1 MTRLLRPIACLA
13 LSVLP
18 AAAYYHFIHYTNSG
32 SHNGPI
38 PEKLDLTALTSNT
51 VVFFV
56 SSAGPTQY
64 STNDSFPSVLS
75 QIRQAAKAWDAVP
88 SSRLRV
94 RFGGLYAAG
103 VPQAAPGGEI
113 VFEDE
118 IPPGLLAFSTHTTA
132 TTSVQASDGSSFF
145 PITRSIVHLK
155 QDLTQTPGPSYSDS
169 FFLTVVHEMGHA
181 IGLQHTFT
189 SSVMSTA
196 VTRST
201 SLTHPLDL
209 DDIAGVSLLYPA
221 SGFLA
226 GTGSIGGWVTAD
238 GQGVHMASVVAL
250 RVGSGQTTAAVST
263 LTNRDGS
270 YRMDGLPPDRYVLY
284 VHPIPP
290 TANIALPLDPDGNT
304 IDAGGPFQTMFL
316 NGASDP
322 LRALVRVKAGELT
335 DGMNFAV
342 TPASSYGIYDVATW
356 SFFGQSAVRPAYVNM
371 QPGYGTLVAQGT
383 NLGSG
388 GRVSPDLK
396 VRVVGG
402 SATPYATLGYGGGD
416 QTYLAAYLQF
426 SLAANPGPQHL
437 FFTQGSDLYVLP
449 SGLHLTSKNPPVVN
463 SVEAGTDDGGNPV
476 VAVSGSNFTSDNVV
490 YFDGLPARKTKYLD
504 ESTLQAIPPPGS
516 GSQNATVT
524 VYSTDG
530 QNSMFVAADPPA
542 WRYPAL
548 DEATITISPASLPA
562 GSEAAVDIKGVNT
575 QFADGLTTLG
585 FGSNDIF
592 VRRVWVLG
600 PDHLLANVS
609 VSPNASQTS
618 TLASVISGFQIVSRS
633 AGFEALAPVIGLPVV
648 VPEPVNAV
656 WRPSGIFAGAKVSV
670 FGNNLSTEDS
680 RGATS
685 VTINGKPVPVTN
697 ATATQVD
704 IQLPANLA
712 TGPAILKLNNGS
724 IDSFPVAI
732 HLGLTPPVISAVQ
745 TSSHVTVA
753 SWQAV
758 HAGDTL
764 NVLVS
769 GLDPSTVTAP
779 ARVHISV
786 GGVDHV
792 AGVITAPPE
801 GSNTYQVQFTLAESL
816 PAGKQTPLTVSL
828 DGRPSLPVYIL
839 VQ

>member
-1 MTRLLRPIACLA
+1 MARFLRPAACLA
-13 LSVLP
+13 LSVFP
-18 AAAYYHFIHYTNSG
+18 AAAYYHFIHYAGSG
-32 SHNGPI
+32 QNGPI

-64 STNDSFPSVLS
+64 SANDSFPSVLS
-75 QIRQAAKAWDAVP
+75 QIRQAAKAWDSVP
-88 SSRLRV
+88 TSRLRV
-94 RFGGLYAAG
+94 RFGGLYAGG

-132 TTSVQASDGSSFF
+132 TTPVQASDGSPFF
-145 PITRSIVHLK
+145 PITRSIVHVK
-155 QDLTQTPGPSYSDS
+155 QDLTQKPGPSYSDS

-189 SSVMSTA
+189 SSAMSTA

-201 SLTHPLDL
+201 SLLRPLDL
-209 DDIAGVSLLYPA
+209 DDVAGVSLLYPA
-221 SGFLA
+221 SGFLT
-226 GTGSIGGWVTAD
+226 GTGSIGGWVTA
-238 GQGVHMASVVAL
+238 GGHGVHMASVVAL
-250 RVGSGQTTAAVST
+250 RVGSGQGAAAVST

-284 VHPIPP
+284 VHPLPP
-290 TANIALPLDPDGNT
+290 TADIALPLDADGNT

-356 SFFGQSAVRPAYVNM
+356 SFFGQSAVRPAYLNM
-371 QPGYGTLVAQGT
+371 QPGYGTLVAEGT
-383 NLGSG
+383 NLGSD

-402 SATPYATLGYGGGD
+402 SATAYATLGYGDAD

-437 FFTQGSDLYVLP
+437 FFSQGSDLYVLP
-449 SGLHLTSKNPPVVN
+449 SALHLTSKSPPVVN
-463 SVEAGTDDGGNPV
+463 SVKAATDDDGNPV
-476 VAVSGSNFTSDNVV
+476 VAVSGSNFTPDNVV

-504 ESTLQAIPPPGS
+504 ESTLQAIPPPGA
-516 GSQNATVT
+516 GGQNATVT

-542 WRYPAL
+542 WRYPEL
-548 DEATITISPASLPA
+548 DDATITISPDSLPA

-575 QFADGLTTLG
+575 GFADGLTTVG

-609 VSPNASQTS
+609 VSPNASPTP
-618 TLASVISGFQIVSRS
+618 TLASVISGFQIASRS
-633 AGFEALAPVIGLPVV
+633 AGFTALAPVTGLPVV

-656 WRPSGIFAGAKVSV
+656 WRPSGVFAGAKVSV
-670 FGNNLSTEDS
+670 FGNNLLAADA

-685 VTINGKPVPVTN
+685 VTINGKPVPVTS

-704 IQLPANLA
+704 IQLPGNLA
-712 TGPAILKLNNGS
+712 TGPAILKVNNGS
-724 IDSFPVAI
+724 TDSLPVAI
-732 HLGLTPPVISAVQ
+732 HIGLAPPVISAVQ
-745 TSSHVTVA
+745 TPGRVTIP

-758 HAGDTL
+758 RAGETL
-764 NVLVS
+764 TLLVS
-769 GLDPSTVTAP
+769 GLDPATVTAP
-779 ARVHISV
+779 TRVHISA
-786 GGVDHV
+786 GGVDHI

-801 GSNTYQVQFTLAESL
+801 GSNLYTVQFTLADSL